1 MLNLKSLIILFL
13 ISFSFQ
19 DQNCLITFK
28 KCEYPDPYKEIKI
41 NHCIEH
47 DFNDGIEYCEECENG
62 YLVSDDEKSCIE
74 VTKRIDHCIR
84 YYKSEED
91 FYCNECENNYV
102 NSDDSKSCVEVTNK
116 INHCIS
122 YYNYGVGV
130 VRCEKCE
137 NNYFLNYNSGNYEC
151 VKFDHCSNLYDKDH
165 CNYCI
170 EGYAL
175 SNDRTSCKSFA
186 NCEQLDKEGTK
197 CSICYEHYHPNSDGR
212 CEITLCSKYVNNVC
226 TACYGGYFLNDNK
239 ECQKITI
246 ENCLQLDSS
255 KKKCSACI
263 AGITPDTNGN
273 CNIKLIEGCEE
284 YESNGNCKKCN
295 KEYDKSSDGKKCEYV
310 CTGGKSIEYCG
321 FCKPGYYEDHDG
333 ICLGYDGSK
342 DSSSN
347 ERHKVQ
353 YALLSII
360 LLLLI

>member
-28 KCEYPDPYKEIKI
+28 ECEYPEPNKEIKI
-41 NHCIEH
+41 PHCTEH
-47 DFNDGIEYCEECENG
+47 YFQDGIE
-62 YLVSDDEKSCIE
+62 
-74 VTKRIDHCIR
+74 
-84 YYKSEED
+84 
-91 FYCNECENNYV
+91 YCNECENNYV
-102 NSDDSKSCVEVTNK
+102 NSDDSKSCVEVKDK
-116 INHCIS
+116 INHCIR
-122 YYNYGVGV
+122 YYNYGAGV
-130 VRCEKCE
+130 VGCDECE
-137 NNYFLNYNSGNYEC
+137 NNYFLYYNSGNYEC

-212 CEITLCSKYVNNVC
+212 CEITLCSNYVNNVC
-226 TACYGGYFLNDNK
+226 TACYDGYFLNDNK

-255 KKKCSACI
+255 KKKCSKCI
-263 AGITPDTNGN
+263 KNINPDSNGN
-273 CNIKLIEGCEE
+273 CNINLIEGCEK
-284 YESNGNCKKCN
+284 YESNGNCRSC
-295 KEYDKSSDGKKCEYV
+295 YDDYELSSDGKKCEYH

-321 FCKPGYYEDHDG
+321 ICKPGYTRDKDDG

-353 YALLSII
+353 YALLSVI
-360 LLLLI
+360 LMLLI